1 VAYKENDEVR
11 LICSM
16 CAALAYLLIT
26 KVEEVWLMILE
37 NVPQNEKLTLF
48 LDYYIQQLWAR

>member
-1 VAYKENDEVR
+1 
-11 LICSM
+11 M